1 MKHAAGNIFL
11 ITAPSG
17 AGKSSL
23 VNALLSQDP
32 DLRLSV
38 SCTTRAPREGETD
51 GKDYYFVTETQFL
64 AMQAA
69 DELLESAHVH
79 GNYYGTPRAPMIQAV
94 NEGQDILLE
103 IDWQGAAQVR
113 KLLPSVTGVFILP
126 PSVQAL
132 EQRLRARGKDSEAI
146 IAARMAAAESEI
158 AHANEFEYVVV
169 NQEFTDALQQL
180 SQIVACARLRFSRQA
195 MTHRALFD
203 KMGLSN
209 NHAGTA

>member
-23 VNALLSQDP
+23 VNALLSQDTE
-32 DLRLSV
+32 LRLSV

-51 GKDYYFVTETQFL
+51 GKDYYFVTEAQFL

-94 NEGQDILLE
+94 QEGQDILLE

-113 KLLPSVTGVFILP
+113 NLLPSVTGVFILP

-132 EQRLRARGKDSEAI
+132 EQRLRARGKDSEAV
-146 IAARMAAAESEI
+146 IAARMAAAEKEI
-158 AHANEFEYVVV
+158 AHANEFEYVII
-169 NQEFTDALQQL
+169 NQDFSLALIQL
-180 SQIVACARLRFSRQA
+180 SQIIETAKLRYPRQLARQPDLFKSFNLRP
-195 MTHRALFD
+195 
-203 KMGLSN
+203 
-209 NHAGTA
+209 